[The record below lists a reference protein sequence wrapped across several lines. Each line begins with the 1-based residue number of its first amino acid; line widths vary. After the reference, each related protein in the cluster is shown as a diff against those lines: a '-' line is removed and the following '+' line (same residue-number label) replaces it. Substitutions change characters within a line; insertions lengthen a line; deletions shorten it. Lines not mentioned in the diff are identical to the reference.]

1 MCGVWPRVCQTE
13 PVTIEDGWERIE
25 VRTGPGADEPDSSDI
40 ADVAVPR
47 RQVRHLALASDPVIG
62 PGLEVDEDVDVTLP
76 RLARHSVTLPDG
88 HEVGVAVCGQGVPLV
103 VVHGFTAEGMLYAQT
118 LSRLVDLGFK
128 VIAVDT
134 AGHGG
139 TLGLPT
145 DAHSMASYAG
155 LLGRVLDHLGVREAV
170 LMGHS
175 MGGRLVTELA
185 ANEPERAIGVILV
198 DAIVGDAWD
207 RLVNVARVFPPILVA
222 LGATLVVDT
231 LSTVPWFR
239 DPKQAAK
246 LGSLVGPTIAG
257 HLRRPWRMLAPA
269 ASILRSG
276 GTKGMLDE
284 LRRRRVPVFVIHGD
298 RDFAVPFATSKDSAR
313 RARGD
318 LVIVRHATHSW
329 LLKDPET
336 LPAIMFALM
345 RGRLGTAV
353 LKAKLARGIDPH
365 GATDAQVEAALYAPD
380 ALVLELTPRQR
391 HHDTEDLHRPP
402 RYRWRLLPARDPRD

>member
-1 MCGVWPRVCQTE
+1 MDE
-13 PVTIEDGWERIE
+13 GWEPIE
-25 VRTGPGADEPDSSDI
+25 VRKGFDADDDPTDDGLAE
-40 ADVAVPR
+40 
-47 RQVRHLALASDPVIG
+47 VRHLTLLTDPLIG
-62 PGLEVDEDVDVTLP
+62 PGLDPDEEVDVTLP
-76 RLARHSVTLPDG
+76 RLARHVVRLDDG
-88 HEVGVAVCGQGVPLV
+88 HQVGVAVCGRGVPLV
-103 VVHGFTAEGMLYAQT
+103 VVHGFSAEGILYAQT

-145 DAHSMASYAG
+145 NAQSMASYAE
-155 LLGRVLDHLGVREAV
+155 LLERVLDHLGIEQAV

-185 ANEPERAIGVILV
+185 ANNPRRAIAVILL
-198 DAIVGDAWD
+198 DAIVGDTWD
-207 RLVNVARVFPPILVA
+207 RLVNVSRVFPPVLAGIGV
-222 LGATLVVDT
+222 TLVVDT
-231 LSTVPWFR
+231 LTTVPWFR
-239 DPKQAAK
+239 DPRQAAK

-257 HLRRPWRMLAPA
+257 HARRPWRMLGPV

-276 GTKGMLDE
+276 GTKWMLE
-284 LRRRRVPVFVIHGD
+284 SLQRAKVPVFVVHGD
-298 RDFAVPFATSKDSAR
+298 WDLAVPLSTAKSAAR
-313 RARGD
+313 RSRGD
-318 LVIVRHATHSW
+318 LVVVRKASHSW

-336 LPAIMFALM
+336 LPAVMHALM

-353 LKAKLARGIDPH
+353 LRAKLNRGIELD
-365 GATDAQVEAALYAPD
+365 ATDEEVDAALYPPG
-380 ALVLELTPRQR
+380 ALVRELTPKQR

>member
-1 MCGVWPRVCQTE
+1 MDG
-13 PVTIEDGWERIE
+13 GWERIT
-25 VRTGPGADEPDSSDI
+25 VRTGANADE
-40 ADVAVPR
+40 ADVPDEPARR
-47 RQVRHLALASDPVIG
+47 RQVRHLAVATEPVIG
-62 PGLEVDEDVDVTLP
+62 PGLEADEVVDVTLP
-76 RLARHSVTLPDG
+76 RLARHTITLGDG
-88 HEVGVAVCGQGVPLV
+88 HDVSVAVCGRGVPLV

-145 DAHSMASYAG
+145 NAQSMASYAD
-155 LLGRVLDHLGVREAV
+155 LLGRVLDHLGVRDAV

-175 MGGRLVTELA
+175 MGGRLVAELA
-185 ANEPERAIGVILV
+185 ANQPERAIAVILV

-207 RLVNVARVFPPILVA
+207 RLVNVARFFPPILVA
-222 LGATLVVDT
+222 LAGTLVVDT

-239 DPKQAAK
+239 DPKQALK
-246 LGSLVGPTIAG
+246 LGNLVGPTVAG
-257 HLRRPWRMLAPA
+257 HLRRPWRLLGPA

-276 GTKGMLDE
+276 GTKGMLDT
-284 LRRRRVPVFVIHGD
+284 LGRRRVPVFVVHGD

-313 RARGD
+313 RARAD

-353 LKAKLARGIDPH
+353 LKAKLARGVDPH
-365 GATDAQVEAALYAPD
+365 DASDDDVEGALYPPD